1 MKTEA
6 EIITCGIISNS
17 KGPKFGVNKKELDP
31 IETFEFFL
39 GRAVD
44 CLWRYKFNYREEDI
58 INAERYLNKAEMLC
72 SKYSDDERFNEAK
85 IKLDQIME
93 LYKMAKQKGEANN
106 G

>member
-6 EIITCGIISNS
+6 EIITCGIIFNS
-17 KGPKFGVNKKELDP
+17 KGPKFGINKKELDP
-31 IETFEFFL
+31 IETFEFCL

-44 CLWRYKFNYREEDI
+44 YLWRYKFYYSEEDI

-72 SKYSDDERFNEAK
+72 SKYPDELNEAK

-93 LYKMAKQKGEANN
+93 LYKIAKQNGETEN

>member
-44 CLWRYKFNYREEDI
+44 CLWRYKFNYKEEDI
-58 INAERYLNKAEMLC
+58 INAERYLNKAETLC
-72 SKYSDDERFNEAK
+72 FKYPDELNEAK